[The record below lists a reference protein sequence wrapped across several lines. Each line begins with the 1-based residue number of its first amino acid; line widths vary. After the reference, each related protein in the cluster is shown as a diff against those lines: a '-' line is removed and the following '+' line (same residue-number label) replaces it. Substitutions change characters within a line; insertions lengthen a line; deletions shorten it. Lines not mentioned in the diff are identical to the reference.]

1 MKVSKTNLIDCL
13 LIEPRVFKD
22 FRGSFFESFSKLRYQ
37 QDALINH
44 EFVQDNFSSSRKGVL
59 RGLHYQLPPFEQS
72 KLVSVIKGSIIDVV
86 VDIRKNSL
94 TFLKNIQIELSE
106 ENKKQL
112 FIPKG
117 FAHGFCTIE
126 SDTEVQYK
134 VSAPYSLESEAGLA
148 WDDPNLGIDWPLG
161 ANKPILSDKDK
172 YYPNFQE
179 LPNYFNY

>member
-1 MKVSKTNLIDCL
+1 MIFKRLNIKDVIEITPNIHEDIRGFFYESYRKDMLENFIKKKINFCQENQSKSKKS
-13 LIEPRVFKD
+13 VF
-22 FRGSFFESFSKLRYQ
+22 
-37 QDALINH
+37 
-44 EFVQDNFSSSRKGVL
+44 

-117 FAHGFCTIE
+117 FAHGFYIKSE
-126 SDTEVQYK
+126 EAIISYK
-134 VSAPYSLESEAGLA
+134 VDSYYKKNSEIAINALDPKLNFNLKSNKFIFSDRDLLA
-148 WDDPNLGIDWPLG
+148 
-161 ANKPILSDKDK
+161 
-172 YYPNFQE
+172 PNFDKII
-179 LPNYFNY
+179 F